1 MTNVPYPATI
11 YNQEPVIGVETDFA
25 ITETAK
31 IRLTPQEAEDQMHR
45 LALALKR
52 VHGEQKVLQIIG
64 QLAATVQA

>member
-1 MTNVPYPATI
+1 MPQVPYQATI
-11 YNQEPVIGVETDFA
+11 YNQEPAVGVETDFA
-25 ITETAK
+25 ITETVK